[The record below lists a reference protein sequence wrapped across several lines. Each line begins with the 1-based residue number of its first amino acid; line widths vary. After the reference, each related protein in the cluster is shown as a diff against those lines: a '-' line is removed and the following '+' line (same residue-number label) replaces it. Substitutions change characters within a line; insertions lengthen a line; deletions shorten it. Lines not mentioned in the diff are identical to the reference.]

1 VDARVKP
8 AHDGS
13 YDTDTAMTSSNE
25 PAARVVEIE
34 GLSLVFETADGPAH
48 ARTAAHTILTEL

>member
-13 YDTDTAMTSSNE
+13 YGTDTAMTSNE

-48 ARTAAHTILTEL
+48 ARTAAHTILTAL